1 MKPPSCMNIT
11 KQYPNS
17 RGEIQTEGTIRNMKV
32 TFTERGIF
40 GNGSL
45 TKFLFG
51 NNIADSNYSDL
62 SDAAEELSDLLDTPP
77 NDIHISS
84 MEIGFNLLM
93 RKPPKEYLSRVIGA
107 KGFLIQEYEA
117 GKRFINKGGRA
128 IKFYDKVKEFQGRN
142 RNEILTD
149 LKGLNFL
156 RAEIKLNR
164 LNTLEL
170 PSPGKQ
176 TLKSITQGNQLHRF
190 TEIFD
195 SQIREV
201 TFMRQITDIAGKI
214 RTQKDLE
221 QFFRQSGIRF
231 SKEQG
236 IDIKNIISTLPVKE
250 RQKRNLRKKYLLP
263 DYSSEIYEPSEEEK
277 EFREKLSE
285 KIDIFRDSIS

>member
-1 MKPPSCMNIT
+1 MNIT